1 MKTPDRHQQAPT
13 PVRLPDD
20 LKAALKSEAEANDRS
35 LNGEIVNRLRS
46 TLKGKRTQQS
56 PTPKGNP

>member
-1 MKTPDRHQQAPT
+1 MNLSKHQRPPT

-20 LKAALKSEAEANDRS
+20 LKAALAIEAQKNDRS

-46 TLKGKRTQQS
+46 TFTGKRPQQPS
-56 PTPKGNP
+56 ESKGQQ